1 MIRHILLFSFRDDA
15 SAAARQAMLDEFA
28 AFPAHFKQMRDW
40 QLGANASER
49 DQSFSHA
56 MTVRFDS
63 KTELDSYL
71 RSEKHERFVETR
83 FKPLIAKRAIATFE
97 AGD

>member
-15 SAAARQAMLDEFA
+15 VPDARQAMLDEFA
-28 AFPAHFKQMRDW
+28 AFPAHFPQMRDW
-40 QLGANASER
+40 QMGANASER
-49 DQSFSHA
+49 DQTFSHA

-63 KTELDSYL
+63 AAELDRYL
-71 RSEKHERFVETR
+71 HSEKHELFVERR
-83 FKPLIAKRAIATFE
+83 FKPLIARRAIATFV